1 MNIPIDSVRIHNG
14 CLFVFFFF
22 SFSMV
27 DVLCGVIIDKSK
39 LYDKVVEDVEGNLN
53 EQRWTQKKKL
63 LI

>member
-53 EQRWTQKKKL
+53 EQR
-63 LI
+63 